1 MYNGI
6 GLQTSR
12 GSGTSGYVQ
21 RNLAFV
27 RPKAKRQTFEQQR
40 AAAAPEPVRR
50 PNAAILEHERLRKI
64 ESLVFE
70 HGEKLRSQL
79 YVELLFCAYFLSS
92 RSYCLFHSRRSDFVY
107 IRFGDACRLTDEEID
122 SKCVEMR
129 AKLMKDGV
137 DSLSSSYVSFSIS
150 ILETCS

>member
-27 RPKAKRQTFEQQR
+27 RPKVKRQTFEQQR
-40 AAAAPEPVRR
+40 AAAAPEPARR

-64 ESLVFE
+64 EAVVFD

-79 YVELLFCAYFLSS
+79 YRNSFIFSHISPSDSWDFALS
-92 RSYCLFHSRRSDFVY
+92 RLRSD
-107 IRFGDACRLTDEEID
+107 RHN
-122 SKCVEMR
+122 
-129 AKLMKDGV
+129 
-137 DSLSSSYVSFSIS
+137 
-150 ILETCS
+150 

>member
-27 RPKAKRQTFEQQR
+27 RPKVKRQTFEQQR
-40 AAAAPEPVRR
+40 AAAAPEPRR

-64 ESLVFE
+64 EARVFE
-70 HGEKLRSQL
+70 HAEKLRGQS
-79 YVELLFCAYFLSS
+79 
-92 RSYCLFHSRRSDFVY
+92 
-107 IRFGDACRLTDEEID
+107 
-122 SKCVEMR
+122 CVHHHVHR
-129 AKLMKDGV
+129 I
-137 DSLSSSYVSFSIS
+137 F
-150 ILETCS
+150 